1 MSCRNMW
8 AHRMRVHV
16 PTDRSSI
23 DSCIVAVRTP
33 DAGRRTPDAGAGHR
47 GCHVLTVPG
56 ETPGYGGAATVARPS
71 AAWGIV
77 PTTQALRGRC
87 NSEPVVTV
95 HELMTGANPTEV
107 DPVGFRDRR

>member
-1 MSCRNMW
+1 
-8 AHRMRVHV
+8 MRVHV

-23 DSCIVAVRTP
+23 DSCIVAVRTRDA
-33 DAGRRTPDAGAGHR
+33 DAGRLGR
-47 GCHVLTVPG
+47 HVLTVPG
-56 ETPGYGGAATVARPS
+56 ETPGYDGPATVARPS

-77 PTTQALRGRC
+77 PITQALRGRC